1 MRLHY
6 FSSGARERVLRAV
19 IEAGHEIAAAYVT
32 DPRRRPQ
39 VSATLELC
47 RARGIPVSV
56 VGRSDLDALGRS
68 LAGETCLSA
77 GFALL
82 FSAPFLASVAACLNV
97 HGTLLPD
104 YAGLRTLN
112 WVIERGETMSG
123 VTVHLVDGGVDSG
136 PIVLQRSFAL
146 TRFDTGRSLARKT
159 LAFEP
164 QVVVDALALFEK
176 QGTASARPQ
185 PPATV
190 PRLPDRVPEHSRLDP
205 NRRLID
211 LYDQIR
217 AADPENYP
225 AYFEIDGERVCVRLW
240 RPEKPADEADLI

>member
-1 MRLHY
+1 MRLRY

-19 IEAGHEIAAAYVT
+19 IEAGHEVPAAYVT

-39 VSATLELC
+39 LSATLELC
-47 RARGIPVSV
+47 RARGIPVKV
-56 VGRSDLDALGRS
+56 VGRGDLESLGRD

-82 FSAPFLASVAACLNV
+82 FPAPFLASIAACLNV

-112 WVIERGETMSG
+112 WVIERGETVSG
-123 VTVHLVDGGVDSG
+123 ITVHLVDGGVDSG
-136 PIVLQRSFAL
+136 PIVLQRSFPL
-146 TRFDTGRSLARKT
+146 SRFDTGRSLARKT

-164 QVVVDALALFEK
+164 QVVVEALALFEK
-176 QGTASARPQ
+176 QGMACARPQ
-185 PPATV
+185 RPARV
-190 PRLPDRVPEHSRLDP
+190 PRMPDRIPEHSRLDSG
-205 NRRLID
+205 RRLIE

-240 RPEKPADEADLI
+240 RPEKPADEADLV